1 MKTVLAL
8 LVMLIYLQGDV
19 EAQSLRIG
27 ETAPPLR
34 LPNVAGKK
42 IDTERLRGKT
52 VVIYFWNNRCGCVEQ
67 LGELRSF
74 IHGINERPQAF
85 PFEFLT
91 VNEGQSNEV
100 VKSFLHEHGLAY
112 EVLMD
117 ADLKAGKNDFAV
129 KVLPTIIIIDKWGV
143 LREKVIGVVGS
154 KKLQE
159 IISRYL

>member
-8 LVMLIYLQGDV
+8 LVMLIYMQGDV
-19 EAQSLRIG
+19 EAKSLRIG

-34 LPNVAGKK
+34 LPNMAGKK
-42 IDTERLRGKT
+42 IDTGQLRGKT
-52 VVIYFWNNRCGCVEQ
+52 MVIYFWNNKCGCVEQ

-74 IHGINERPQAF
+74 IHGINERPLAF

-117 ADLKAGKNDFAV
+117 TDLKAGKNDFGV
-129 KVLPTIIIIDKWGV
+129 KVLPTIVIIDKWGV
-143 LREKVIGVVGS
+143 LREKVIGVVGA
-154 KKLQE
+154 KKLEE